1 MIHENVE
8 KIRKA
13 KGVTKTHL
21 AKKLNLSLQGY
32 RHITSGE
39 VKLDVER
46 LNVIAKSL
54 GVSPAIFFDNK
65 LTESVIKDLNQ
76 ANSKEVI

>member
-8 KIRKA
+8 LVRKA

-32 RHITSGE
+32 RHITSGK
-39 VKLDVER
+39 VRLDVER
-46 LNVIAKSL
+46 LKIIADEL
-54 GVSPAIFFDNK
+54 GVEPAIFFDRN
-65 LTESVIKDLNQ
+65 LTESVIKMMKPKP
-76 ANSKEVI
+76 A